1 MQETI
6 VELREAGKQY
16 QSGDSLLTVLKP
28 VSLELFKN
36 ELLLLMG
43 PSGSGKTTLLSLI
56 GCVIYPTMG
65 EVRINNQLTSSL
77 KETQLA
83 ALRLQYIGFIFQSYN
98 LLAPLTGI
106 ENVAF
111 PLQLQGISRKE
122 AEKRAL
128 DALEMVKMTHRK
140 NSLPKQMSGG
150 EQQRVAIARALVSN
164 PELVLCDEPTGAL
177 DKQSGE
183 MVMQELRQLSTRD
196 KCVVVVTHDNRL
208 IPYADRI
215 LYLDNGYVSDHPF
228 QND

>member
-1 MQETI
+1 MHERI
-6 VELREAGKQY
+6 VEIIEAGKQY
-16 QSGDSLLTVLKP
+16 QSGDTLLTVLKP
-28 VSLELFKN
+28 VSLELYTN

-56 GCVIYPTMG
+56 GCVIYPSMG
-65 EVRINNQLTSSL
+65 EVRINGQLTSSL

-83 ALRLQYIGFIFQSYN
+83 ALRLHSIGFIFQSYN

-106 ENVAF
+106 ENVTF
-111 PLQLQGISRKE
+111 PLQLQGVNRKE
-122 AEKRAL
+122 AEQRAL
-128 DALEMVKMTHRK
+128 QSLETVRMEHRK

-150 EQQRVAIARALVSN
+150 EQQRIAIARALVTN
-164 PELVLCDEPTGAL
+164 PELILCDEPTGAL

-183 MVMQELRQLSTRD
+183 LVMSELRRLATEG

-228 QND
+228 ENE

>member
-1 MQETI
+1 MHERI

-83 ALRLQYIGFIFQSYN
+83 ALRLRYIGFIFQSYN

-111 PLQLQGISRKE
+111 PLQLQGINRKE

-128 DALEMVKMTHRK
+128 DALDMVKMAHRK

-164 PELVLCDEPTGAL
+164 PEMVLCDEPTGAL

-183 MVMQELRQLSTRD
+183 MVMQELRQLASRE

-215 LYLDNGYVSDHPF
+215 LYLDNGYVSEHPF